1 MKNNVCSDEIKCT
14 LIEYG
19 TQNCFTYVNIT
30 IDINITYP
38 VGMNKNIGNRLLNS
52 VHEMLFIGILAVRKS
67 RVLDYQLLWIGKNWK
82 FPG

>member
-1 MKNNVCSDEIKCT
+1 
-14 LIEYG
+14 
-19 TQNCFTYVNIT
+19 
-30 IDINITYP
+30 
-38 VGMNKNIGNRLLNS
+38 MNKNIGNRLLNS